1 MDPSVCQC
9 CFEMFSEKSSGKKIS
24 CGCEFS
30 ICCKCMKTYL
40 LDSTSDPDCMS
51 CHRSLDRSFLCD
63 SVGTG
68 WVNGAYKKHQSKVL
82 LDKEMARMA
91 SAQPA
96 AKRHLDIAA
105 KDIELKK
112 IKQEQYQLHL
122 KMRGVEREKW
132 DLKSRTPLVKKQF
145 IQKCGVDGCL
155 GSLSTAWKCGLCD
168 TFSCSECHAVKGPDR
183 DTPHTCNPDDIASVA
198 EINKS
203 TRGCPSCGTSIYK
216 IAGCDQ
222 MFCTIPSCETAFSF
236 RTGRKETGII
246 HNPHFFE
253 AQRAGL
259 LAGEGNARAPGD
271 RMCGGIPAASLI
283 ERLIEKACGPPGAS
297 RWTKEELH
305 EINAKIVQDNRK
317 NNTFNAVV
325 DWRSYK
331 HEWSQKV
338 MDTVQGSA
346 HFSADIVDPLR
357 ARVAGAT
364 NNEDLRVE
372 FLLKYIDEKQLKSNL
387 ARRDKKRQQDQAV
400 LHIME
405 LFSTVLQEE
414 LRTIARDTTR
424 QVRRVD
430 ETYGGFERWCT
441 PVKFDD
447 VTAEEVKHD
456 MDAALVKIERV
467 RTYCNAQLVK
477 IAQDFKVKAK
487 VIPEN
492 PSNMMYV

>member
-1 MDPSVCQC
+1 MDPSECQC
-9 CFEMFSEKSSGKKIS
+9 CFEMFSEKGGGRKIS

-30 ICCKCMKTYL
+30 ICSKCMKTYL

-63 SVGTG
+63 SVGSG

-145 IQKCGVDGCL
+145 IQKCGVEGCL

-168 TFSCSECHAVKGPDR
+168 TFSCSECHAVKGLDR

-198 EINKS
+198 EIKKS

-222 MFCTIPSCETAFSF
+222 MFCTIPGCETAFSF

-271 RMCGGIPAASLI
+271 RMCGGIPEAALI
-283 ERLIEKACGPPGAS
+283 ERLIEKACGSPALDIAS
-297 RWTKEELH
+297 AL
-305 EINAKIVQDNRK
+305 
-317 NNTFNAVV
+317 F
-325 DWRSYK
+325 K
-331 HEWSQKV
+331 HEWARKV

-346 HFSADIVDPLR
+346 HISADIVDPLR
-357 ARVAGAT
+357 ARVNGAT

-372 FLLKYIDEKQLKSNL
+372 FLLKIIGEKKLKSNL

-424 QVRRVD
+424 LVRPNHHRA
-430 ETYGGFERWCT
+430 TQRRWDY

-456 MDAALVKIERV
+456 MDSALVKIERV

-487 VIPEN
+487 VIPES
-492 PSNMMYV
+492 PSTMWLR